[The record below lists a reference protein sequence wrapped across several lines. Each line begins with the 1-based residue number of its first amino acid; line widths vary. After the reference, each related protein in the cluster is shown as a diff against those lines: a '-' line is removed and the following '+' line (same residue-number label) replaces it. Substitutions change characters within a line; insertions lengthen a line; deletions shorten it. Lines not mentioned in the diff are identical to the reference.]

1 MRTEISLPL
10 PRCPNPYYSFSLNFV
25 SICWLAFLLPCA
37 QFAIHASVT
46 RLAKNSAYRAVHLQL
61 VIMCV
66 SQRAMCCKFKETS
79 ALTVDS
85 SGIDLAVGNMERIK
99 EQPSALRP
107 RSTNKYT
114 KAAVP
119 SVYQYSRTPI
129 IRTN

>member
-1 MRTEISLPL
+1 M
-10 PRCPNPYYSFSLNFV
+10 
-25 SICWLAFLLPCA
+25 
-37 QFAIHASVT
+37 T

-99 EQPSALRP
+99 EQPSALRHAP
-107 RSTNKYT
+107 LTNILKLLCQAYT
-114 KAAVP
+114 NTVERRLSELIKTMGG
-119 SVYQYSRTPI
+119 SDK
-129 IRTN
+129 